1 MGKLL
6 PQGQPDVEGLGMA
19 AIIRHLG
26 AQVRRRV
33 CLELPRR
40 RYFDCNCRIF
50 SDLLLNINSTSAKI
64 FWGQLPKTGV

>member
-6 PQGQPDVEGLGMA
+6 PQGQPDVGGVGMA

-33 CLELPRR
+33 CLKFPRR
-40 RYFDCNCRIF
+40 RRFGCKCRIF
-50 SDLLLNINSTSAKI
+50 SDLLPNINLTGAKI
-64 FWGQLPKTGV
+64 FRGQLPKTGV